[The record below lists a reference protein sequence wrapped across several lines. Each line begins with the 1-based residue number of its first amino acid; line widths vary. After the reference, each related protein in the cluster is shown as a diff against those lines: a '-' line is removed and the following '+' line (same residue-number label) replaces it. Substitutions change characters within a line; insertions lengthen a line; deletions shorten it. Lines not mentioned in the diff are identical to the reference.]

1 MDLALRYYNAMI
13 LVHFP
18 CLSRRDAAQCSSECL
33 NAARSIIAHI
43 LHHTDNGIA
52 ELLPWWCLLHY
63 LVCAEVVVML
73 FIVQHDNLD
82 FCYQLMEEV
91 RRPLQWV
98 KMTGEAD
105 LAAQRTEIQ
114 LGQLLGHV
122 QDMLAERRRR
132 SIIEEGFG
140 TMIRKP
146 F

>member
-13 LVHFP
+13 LVHYP
-18 CLSRRDAAQCSSECL
+18 CLSRRDAAKGSWECL
-33 NAARSIIAHI
+33 TAARNI
-43 LHHTDNGIA
+43 LALILRHTDNGIA

-73 FIVQHDNLD
+73 VIVQHDNLD

-91 RRPLQWV
+91 RRPLQWLKV
-98 KMTGEAD
+98 VGEAD
-105 LAAQRTEIQ
+105 LAAQRTETQ

-122 QDMLAERRRR
+122 QDRLAERQSRA
-132 SIIEEGFG
+132 IIGEGVE
-140 TMIRKP
+140 P